1 MGVAMADKKAL
12 RVAVIGCGSIG
23 RLHAQA
29 VVGSESADLVGVC
42 DTDEQKVT
50 RVGSLFNVGAYR
62 SYEEM
67 FSAERLDVVTIA
79 TPDHLHV
86 APTMAAIQRG
96 LHVFCEKPLAASLS
110 EAESMTHAAAEFGV
124 SLGVDYNRRFGFGY
138 CQARKLLDRNTDMS
152 VRQAVLQV
160 CDGVPAAGVSERPYA
175 LLTTLASHHLD
186 LLRWFGGEVQTVQA
200 TLRGP
205 TPDRPY
211 HVTILLEST
220 RGTLS
225 CLQASWRAGQS
236 RTTEHL
242 RLITDHQ
249 VICVEDVQ
257 QEVTVWHESPD
268 STQRFLPNSFAAGN
282 RFYDTVVTHLS
293 AFLNAM
299 AKGHEAPVSGPDGC
313 ATLRLIEA
321 AIESHHTGRRINV
334 PLPERVS

>member
-1 MGVAMADKKAL
+1 MADKKAL
-12 RVAVIGCGSIG
+12 RVAVIGCGPIG

-42 DTDEQKVT
+42 DTDEQKVA
-50 RVGSLFNVGAYR
+50 RVGSLFNVRAYR

-138 CQARKLLDRNTDMS
+138 CQARKLLDVDPNKA

-160 CDGVPAAGVSERPYA
+160 CDGLPAAVAEQPYA
-175 LLTTLASHHLD
+175 LLTSLASHHLD
-186 LLRWFGGEVQTVQA
+186 LLRWFGGEVQRVQA
-200 TLRGP
+200 NLRGP
-205 TPDRPY
+205 APDRPH

-220 RGTLS
+220 RGALS
-225 CLQASWRAGQS
+225 CLQASWRAGQT

-242 RLITDHQ
+242 RLIADNQ

-268 STQRFLPNSFAAGN
+268 SSRHYLPNVFAEGN
-282 RFYDTVVTHLS
+282 RFYDTVLTHVS

-299 AKGHEAPVSGPDGC
+299 AKGHEAPVSGQDGC

-321 AIESHHTGRRINV
+321 AIESHHTGRRIDI